1 MDAWQEAAAER
12 LRGLVADAQEKY
24 GPVTFVAR
32 PQAREVPADLL
43 AKLDAEVEALIGARA
58 TALGI
63 STGDYVAWNTSG
75 GKAKGR
81 VVSVHTDSTVPN
93 APTKVQ
99 GTADDPAARIQV
111 HEPHPDGGYVP
122 TDQHVAHKVSAL
134 TKIDPLPAPP
144 AKPGAPTIPMSM
156 IGHGGTVTLSAP
168 SPEQRAAHETDL
180 RAWLGN
186 PKEPS

>member
-1 MDAWQEAAAER
+1 MSEHDTRAQAEQR
-12 LRGLVADAQEKY
+12 LIAMLDDFEQRY
-24 GPVTFVAR
+24 GPVVHQDR
-32 PQAREVPADLL
+32 PTLPEPPSTALVER
-43 AKLDAEVEALIGARA
+43 LDAIFQYRA
-58 TALGI
+58 TAQGI

-81 VVSVHTDSTVPN
+81 VVSIHTDSTVPN

-144 AKPGAPTIPMSM
+144 AKHGAPMIPMPM

-168 SPEQRAAHETDL
+168 TPEQRAAHETDL

-186 PKEPS
+186 QGST